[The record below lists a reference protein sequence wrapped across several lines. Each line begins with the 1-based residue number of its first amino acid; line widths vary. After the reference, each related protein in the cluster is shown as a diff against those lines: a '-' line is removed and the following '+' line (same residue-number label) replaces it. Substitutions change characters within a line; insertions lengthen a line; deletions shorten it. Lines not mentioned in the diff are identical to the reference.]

1 MMSPQEIQKL
11 QKLLTRADERLPIIF
26 NALGDPRR
34 CKIFRSFLTSDRLC
48 VSDVAR
54 LFKMSM
60 SLASQHLKILEITKL
75 LVREKEGRTVYFRA
89 NTEDELVCTII
100 KAVKS

>member
-1 MMSPQEIQKL
+1 MLKPAEIKKL
-11 QKLLTRADERLPIIF
+11 QKLLTHEDERLPIIF
-26 NALGDPRR
+26 NALSEPRR

-48 VSDVAR
+48 VSDIAR
-54 LFKMSM
+54 LFGMSM

-75 LVREKEGRTVYFRA
+75 LIREKEGRTVYFRA

-100 KAVKS
+100 KAVQ